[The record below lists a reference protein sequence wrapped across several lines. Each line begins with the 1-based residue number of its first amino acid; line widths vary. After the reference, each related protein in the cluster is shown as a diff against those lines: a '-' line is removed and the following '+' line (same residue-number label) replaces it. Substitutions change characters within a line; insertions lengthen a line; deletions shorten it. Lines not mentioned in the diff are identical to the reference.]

1 METARIKD
9 TRCWAYRRG
18 ADGEVEGKIFASA
31 SHVPVGMGWTDS
43 PAKVD
48 QVEVAGLSPAKVKK
62 ASPPS
67 EIVDNAEAAVKAA
80 DAANAELFAAL
91 GDDKEALIQRAQELG
106 IKTDRRWGIDTLKS
120 AIINHV
126 ANDEKL

>member
-1 METARIKD
+1 MQTTRMKD

-18 ADGEVEGKIFASA
+18 ADGEMESKIFPSCN
-31 SHVPVGMGWTDS
+31 HIPVGAGWTDS
-43 PAKVD
+43 PAKID
-48 QVEVAGLSPAKVKK
+48 QVEVAGPAPSV
-62 ASPPS
+62 SPPS
-67 EIVDNAEAAVKAA
+67 QIVDSAEAAIKEA
-80 DAANAELFAAL
+80 DAANAELSAAL

-106 IKTDRRWGIDTLKS
+106 IKIDRRWGIETLKS